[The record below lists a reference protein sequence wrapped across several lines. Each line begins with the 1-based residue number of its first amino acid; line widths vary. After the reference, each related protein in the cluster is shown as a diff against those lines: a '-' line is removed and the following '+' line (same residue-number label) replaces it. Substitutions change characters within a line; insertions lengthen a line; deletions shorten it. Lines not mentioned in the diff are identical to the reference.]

1 MIRARPAKP
10 FFSIDSSARIEAFRA
25 RTR

>member
-10 FFSIDSSARIEAFRA
+10 FFSIDSSALIEAFRA